1 MNIGDQITAL
11 ASPLVEKSGAFIVD
25 VVIRGERKS
34 KVIELFIDTDAGV
47 TSEQCVAVSREL
59 SQMLDEKDL
68 ITGSYQLVVSSPGL
82 ERPLKLFRQYKKNV
96 GRKLEVKCKVNDVPG
111 RVEGT
116 LTEVSESGIVIQ
128 IEPKDRTEELKFV
141 DIIEARVLPAW

>member
-11 ASPLVEKSGAFIVD
+11 ASPLLEKSGAFIVD

-47 TSEQCVAVSREL
+47 TSDQCVVVSREL
-59 SQMLDEKDL
+59 SQVLDEKDL

-82 ERPLKLFRQYKKNV
+82 ERPLKLLRQYTKNV
-96 GRKLEVKCKVNDVPG
+96 GRKLEVQCKVNDVPG
-111 RVEGT
+111 RIEGT
-116 LTEVSESGIVIQ
+116 LTAASETGIVLQ
-128 IEPKDRTEELKFV
+128 TGSKDGSEEIKFE
-141 DIIEARVLPAW
+141 DIMEARVLPAW